1 MSCEVV
7 FQCWVA
13 SQARPQTRQP
23 NLSSGRPRPR
33 MLRKVWRCGD
43 DPLTVSVLADANMA
57 VYSVIFTLTA
67 AAWFGRIESSN
78 ENIST
83 LTIFHSNISE
93 QSPGCSAAQQFIGSV
108 RFEECRSLA
117 WSRLTERAPPY
128 PESVYHN
135 NNNNNNNQVR

>member
-1 MSCEVV
+1 M
-7 FQCWVA
+7 
-13 SQARPQTRQP
+13 
-23 NLSSGRPRPR
+23 
-33 MLRKVWRCGD
+33 
-43 DPLTVSVLADANMA
+43 TVSVLADANMA

-108 RFEECRSLA
+108 RFEECRALA